1 LADSYLAAV
10 GLVVFALIPYLALT
24 SAMTPL
30 TPVLTKSVHLSQQSL
45 QLTSGM
51 ANAAYAVGTVLA
63 VQFAQHLRQRRM
75 LLLYATVFVIASV
88 FTTLDFTP
96 GFFIAGHV
104 LQGLCTS
111 LMLIAAVPPLVIG
124 WPASKL
130 PWTAAVMNMCIFG
143 AVAAGP
149 IIGGVQAGAMAW
161 RPLFWL
167 VAGAGF
173 IAWLFVWLTWE
184 DVEPQDRSSPWDWVA
199 MILAGGGCSAAFFGA
214 SELETHPFV
223 SVIVMLPLLAGLLGI
238 IGLVLHQYKVK
249 RPLMPVR
256 QLATTKP
263 VAGIIVALC
272 AGAASVAAI
281 DLVETALQSGV
292 PPAHAGSLFW
302 PQLGGAFLAAALFGL
317 LVRTRFMA
325 LLPFVGLIVL
335 AGGIVIVTGVATGP
349 QTLVIVGSGLLGL
362 GVGSAVAPALFVAG
376 FSLASAQIQRVFA
389 LIELLRAVA
398 AFMAAPVILHIAMT
412 VNGGP
417 KAAGLS
423 TALWVCFGLAV
434 SGSLISLYIWIL
446 GRARLQ
452 APDTER
458 WEEGEEPAWD
468 SPPLAAGIR
477 PGLAQP
483 AEASSAEARSAEAR
497 AAEARAAEDLP
508 AWRGAPTPL

>member
-1 LADSYLAAV
+1 MRFRGPLAGSYLAAAA
-10 GLVVFALIPYLALT
+10 LVVFALIPYLALT
-24 SAMTPL
+24 SSFTPL
-30 TPVLTKSVHLSQQSL
+30 LPVLAKSLHLSKQSL

-75 LLLYATVFVIASV
+75 LLLYATLFVVASV
-88 FTTLDFTP
+88 FATLAFTP
-96 GFFIAGHV
+96 GFFIAGHI

-149 IIGGVQAGAMAW
+149 IIGGAQAGSMDW
-161 RPLFWL
+161 RPLFWM

-173 IAWLFVWLTWE
+173 VAWLLIWLTWE
-184 DVEPQDRSSPWDWVA
+184 DVEPQDTSAPWDWVA
-199 MILAGGGCSAAFFGA
+199 MLLAGGGCSAAFFGA
-214 SELETHPFV
+214 SELQTHPFV
-223 SVIVMLPLLAGLLGI
+223 SVIVMIPLLGGLAGI
-238 IGLVLHQYKVK
+238 IGLVLHQYGVK

-263 VAGIIVALC
+263 VAGILVALC

-281 DLVETALQSGV
+281 DLVQTALLAKVS
-292 PPAHAGSLFW
+292 PAHAGGLFW

-325 LLPFVGLIVL
+325 LLPFLGLIVL

-349 QTLVIVGSGLLGL
+349 HTLVIVGSGLLGL

-398 AFMAAPVILHIAMT
+398 AFMAAPVILHLAMT

-417 KAAGLS
+417 KAAGLN
-423 TALWVCFGLAV
+423 TALWVCFGIAV
-434 SGSLISLYIWIL
+434 AGALVAGYIWIL

-452 APDTER
+452 PPDTER
-458 WEEGEEPAWD
+458 WEEGADPAWD
-468 SPPLAAGIR
+468 SPALLAGIR
-477 PGLAQP
+477 PGRSP
-483 AEASSAEARSAEAR
+483 AEASQPS
-497 AAEARAAEDLP
+497 
-508 AWRGAPTPL
+508 RG